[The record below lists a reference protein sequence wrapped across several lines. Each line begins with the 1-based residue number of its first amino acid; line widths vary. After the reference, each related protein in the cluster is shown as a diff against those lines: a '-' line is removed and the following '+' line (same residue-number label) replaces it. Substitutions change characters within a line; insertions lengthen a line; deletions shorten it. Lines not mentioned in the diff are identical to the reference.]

1 MNSPPTD
8 PKRSRD
14 VSIFLHYFRSGTN
27 VIICEIFSQKKWA
40 ILTKI
45 KVACAENDHNIA
57 FQEKIA
63 RKSVKIAENRDLD
76 IDPRP

>member
-1 MNSPPTD
+1 M
-8 PKRSRD
+8 
-14 VSIFLHYFRSGTN
+14 
-27 VIICEIFSQKKWA
+27 ICEIFSQKKWA